1 VKNLEIQPESF
12 TILEKDALIRFFQHY
27 FAKEENRNAL
37 LILDDV
43 FNKKII
49 DTFDFDC
56 KTLVLTADIDVLHE
70 RRPKII
76 IEVLLL
82 LCFVTFVY

>member
-27 FAKEENRNAL
+27 FTKEENRNAL

-43 FNKKII
+43 FDKKII
-49 DTFDFDC
+49 DTFDFEC

-82 LCFVTFVY
+82 CFVTFIY